1 VVSPPRAIAVVIVT
15 TDDADAGMPRWGG
28 VTEPMTVATDVVLA
42 GLASMFAARLA
53 QRWTSAGSAAAAWLG
68 AAMLAT
74 ACAAL
79 VGAVAHGAD
88 PARYATLRDRSWRG
102 ALFVTGMVSAACVA
116 SVAFFAARGT
126 VRIAILVFAAVKL
139 VLYLREVARRPV
151 FRIAAADYG
160 VALAILLAGA
170 AYRMGRSDAPGM
182 GWLVAGVLVSLV
194 AAIVQ
199 ARKLAPHRQFNHND
213 LYHVIQMLALYA
225 FYRGGMLLV
234 DHP

>member
-1 VVSPPRAIAVVIVT
+1 VT
-15 TDDADAGMPRWGG
+15 PGDADFELPRWGG

-42 GLASMFAARLA
+42 VLALVFAVRLA
-53 QRWTSAGSAAAAWLG
+53 QRWLADGSAAAGWLG

-74 ACAAL
+74 GCAAL

-88 PARYATLRDRSWRG
+88 PARHAVLRDRCWRG

-116 SVAFFAARGT
+116 SVAFFAARGN
-126 VRIAILVFAAVKL
+126 VRLAILAFAAVKL
-139 VLYLREVARRPV
+139 VVYLREVGRRPV

-170 AYRMGRSDAPGM
+170 VWMLRRDAPGM
-182 GWLVAGVLVSLV
+182 RWLIAGVLVSLV

-199 ARKLAPHRQFNHND
+199 ARRLAPHRQFNHND
-213 LYHVIQMLALYA
+213 LYHVIQMVALYA
-225 FYRGGMLLV
+225 FYRGGTLLL
-234 DHP
+234 DRA